1 MSRTRVGRGDKFAAV
16 FLGIVL
22 LSAMTAT
29 AWGAAQFRLP
39 KLPKI
44 GKSDSPQ
51 QKQAAPTGPLPEV
64 TSLEPNSASPGAE
77 GDLVLTGKNFS
88 SGMTLRM
95 DCPQESPSIKSF
107 KVESAT
113 RAVAHVKFGL
123 GTKEGPCQVYI
134 AAVPGASS
142 EIGAST
148 SGTVEV
154 VQVKT
159 VSFTI
164 AAASAM
170 PMCISVVYL
179 AEGNMD
185 FMALMMKMQQAMSGT
200 WDNAGKPQLCVSKK
214 EVKLIQG
221 EKTVFTEPASNVKD
235 VGEMS
240 MGGQSVG
247 IFRIV
252 FTDGKI
258 HNFLEQSGEGAPPK
272 GTTVDV
278 IKAAVGK

>member
-1 MSRTRVGRGDKFAAV
+1 MSRIRAGREDTYAAIFLAAV
-16 FLGIVL
+16 FVFAF
-22 LSAMTAT
+22 SAT

-64 TSLEPNSASPGAE
+64 TSIDPNSASPGAE

-95 DCPQESPSIKSF
+95 DCPQEAPSIKSV

-123 GTKEGPCQVYI
+123 GTKEGPCQIYI
-134 AAVPGASS
+134 SAVPGASS

-164 AAASAM
+164 AASSSM
-170 PMCISVVYL
+170 PMAIPVVYL
-179 AEGNMD
+179 GEGNMD
-185 FMALMMKMQQAMSGT
+185 FMALMMKMQQALQGS
-200 WDNAGKPQLCVSKK
+200 WNDAGKPLLYVSKTEIK
-214 EVKLIQG
+214 FAQG
-221 EKTVFTEPASNVKD
+221 DKPVFTEPASNVKE
-235 VGEMS
+235 VGAMS
-240 MGGQSVG
+240 MAGQSVG

-258 HNFLEQSGEGAPPK
+258 HNFMEQSGEGAPAK